1 MVKSNYEILGVPEN
15 ASRNEI
21 RSAFRNLALT
31 HHADRGGQDEEF
43 IIIKQ
48 AFEDLKSGKKFPDSL
63 DEKQRKSKFFW
74 GTDEEERLRQNTL
87 LSNDVA
93 REIKV
98 AQEWIDALNRSD
110 VTGIKLF
117 GSNELGQIE
126 IERKPTGALSIK
138 GKFWAGK
145 ISHSNHVFMWGSMTS
160 PYFLD
165 TDISKTLIHLTQG
178 TFKLMDPLE
187 NGYNIENGSH
197 IIVDNGDIVCGNV
210 NGIRQ
215 QVPHPTGRVGMSIIK
230 EHFTK
235 LEAPNGKIIAGD
247 IRETVSL
254 DAQEVLVLNLIDNV
268 IVKGKKIS
276 VFGPKVSYDV
286 FFELKE
292 GGMIRFYDKGSGF
305 DISDDAII
313 KLENGKEFFLD
324 DLKTRKLIGFGGQ
337 EMTYEFLDGLE
348 GSSGVIPSNWASKL
362 SGLFKKN

>member
-145 ISHSNHVFMWGSMTS
+145 ILHSNHVFMWGSMTS

-247 IRETVSL
+247 VRETVSL